1 MGCLPHGNQR
11 EDGTSGVPCRESHWV
26 LDLLSDKW
34 TPVVIKTLSGRTLR
48 FGELRREIGQVSQK
62 VLAATLRA
70 MERNGLVTRTSYAEV
85 PPRVDYALTDLG
97 ESLVKSLEA
106 LDRWGVAHIKEVE
119 AAQDRWDRSE
129 LPVTAVPSSQP

>member
-1 MGCLPHGNQR
+1 VGCLPGGNQQN
-11 EDGTSGVPCRESHWV
+11 DGSRVVSCKESLWV

-34 TPVVIKTLSGRTLR
+34 TPVVIHTLSGRTLR

-85 PPRVDYALTDLG
+85 PPRVDYALTELG
-97 ESLVKSLEA
+97 ESLVESLEA
-106 LDRWGVAHIKEVE
+106 LERWGVTHVEEVE
-119 AAQDRWDRSE
+119 AAQDQWDRSE
-129 LPVTAVPSSQP
+129 FGATASSSQA

>member
-1 MGCLPHGNQR
+1 MRCLPHGNQQD
-11 EDGTSGVPCRESHWV
+11 DGTSGVACRESHWV

-62 VLAATLRA
+62 VLATTLRA

-106 LDRWGVAHIKEVE
+106 LDWWGVAHIKEVE

>member
-1 MGCLPHGNQR
+1 MGCLPGGNQQN
-11 EDGTSGVPCRESHWV
+11 DGSRVVSCKESHWV

-34 TPVVIKTLSGRTLR
+34 TPVVIYTLSGRMLR

-70 MERNGLVTRTSYAEV
+70 MERNGLVLRTSYAEV

-97 ESLVKSLEA
+97 ELLVESLEA
-106 LDRWGVAHIKEVE
+106 LERWGVAHVEEVE
-119 AAQDRWDRSE
+119 AAQDQWDRSE
-129 LPVTAVPSSQP
+129 LHATAISSSQT